1 MRVFMVLSEISV
13 NNGGIVVRGET
24 VLFLVAQN
32 PGMVGIP
39 APAFEQPVRI
49 GCGDERTAFVR
60 TIYERVPRSERH
72 VFDHTQRIGRGDGA
86 FPVAAVEPFGVDPS
100 RWA

>member
-39 APAFEQPVRI
+39 APALEQPARI
-49 GCGDERTAFVR
+49 GLGDERAAFVGQYMSEYHEESVMSSTTR
-60 TIYERVPRSERH
+60 SASGEATVP
-72 VFDHTQRIGRGDGA
+72 
-86 FPVAAVEPFGVDPS
+86 FPLLPS
-100 RWA
+100 NHLV

>member
-39 APAFEQPVRI
+39 APALEQPVL
-49 GCGDERTAFVR
+49 
-60 TIYERVPRSERH
+60 
-72 VFDHTQRIGRGDGA
+72 
-86 FPVAAVEPFGVDPS
+86 AAACLQPQ
-100 RWA
+100 

>member
-1 MRVFMVLSEISV
+1 MVLSEISV

-39 APAFEQPVRI
+39 APALEQPARI
-49 GCGDERTAFVR
+49 GLGDERAAFVR
-60 TIYERVPRSERH
+60 TIYERIP
-72 VFDHTQRIGRGDGA
+72 
-86 FPVAAVEPFGVDPS
+86 
-100 RWA
+100 